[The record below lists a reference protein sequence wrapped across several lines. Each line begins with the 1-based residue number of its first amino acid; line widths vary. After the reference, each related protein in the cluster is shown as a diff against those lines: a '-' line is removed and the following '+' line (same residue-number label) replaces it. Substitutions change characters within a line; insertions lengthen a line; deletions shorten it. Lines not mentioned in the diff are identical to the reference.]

1 MANIFIILH
10 NMQMLQIVMDLLLP
24 NGLFTSL
31 EEILCA
37 KQYLQ
42 WWNEILTLTLVYVTF
57 FLH

>member
-1 MANIFIILH
+1 
-10 NMQMLQIVMDLLLP
+10 MLEIVMDLLLP
-24 NGLFTSL
+24 HGLLTSPG
-31 EEILCA
+31 CA